1 MKINPQIPRLSLR
14 YGAVGGILAVV
25 AFLVFFYLDQQ
36 PWRNLISF
44 FLDILIVGLFAFLP
58 IKDFK
63 SNYNGGELRFY
74 HGMTLGFISYAT
86 LAGVFAT
93 FYFIFMNWIEPE
105 FLGTFIETAKS
116 DMILRKDMIMQSA
129 DGDKEAFFQQQ
140 LNGLDDITKSSLI
153 FDSFIKKLVFGIFLT
168 PIFSIVLRT
177 RQA

>member
-1 MKINPQIPRLSLR
+1 MAI
-14 YGAVGGILAVV
+14 V
-25 AFLVFFYLDQQ
+25 AFLVFYYLDQQ

-86 LAGVFAT
+86 LASVFAL
-93 FYFIFMNWIEPE
+93 FYFVFMNWIAPD
-105 FLGTFIETAKS
+105 FLSTFIEAAKS
-116 DMILRKDMIMQSA
+116 DMILRKEMIMQSA
-129 DGDKEAFFQQQ
+129 EGDKEAFFLKQ
-140 LNGLDDITKSSLI
+140 LNGLDDITKSSLV
-153 FDSFIKKLVFGIFLT
+153 FDSFLKKLVFGIFLT
-168 PIFSIVLRT
+168 PIFSVVLRT